1 MFSHCCFRIFEMK
14 QVKLFSFTQ
23 CCQVSALIEN
33 PTEEPFKSM
42 GFTRRGGGIFRE
54 ILDGGVPP
62 GFQILTLFQTK
73 KNSFPTL
80 FWIRMLLFLS
90 VFIGIETTVTFVHF
104 PRKPYLIPVSSLYPF
119 SDQKGAKIIPL
130 SGSTPPPPPHH
141 HLNEC
146 TNFKNN
152 LSFNI

>member
-1 MFSHCCFRIFEMK
+1 
-14 QVKLFSFTQ
+14 
-23 CCQVSALIEN
+23 
-33 PTEEPFKSM
+33 M
-42 GFTRRGGGIFRE
+42 GFTRGGGGGGIFRE

-73 KNSFPTL
+73 KNSFPTP

-104 PRKPYLIPVSSLYPF
+104 PRKPYLIPGQNGQSLYPF

-130 SGSTPPPPPHH
+130 SGCTPPPPPPP
-141 HLNEC
+141 LE
-146 TNFKNN
+146 
-152 LSFNI
+152 